1 MTGADGGRNGG
12 SAAGRAGRSEPARGA
27 LARLASSSPSLA
39 SRLEALQR
47 AAASEAPIL
56 ILGEPGTGRS
66 SLARACHAESGR
78 AAVPL
83 VEVDAGAIPATLFES
98 ELFGHRPGAFTGA
111 EQVHLG
117 RVARAE
123 GGTLL
128 LDQVEELPLATQPKL
143 LRLLSERRF
152 HPLGGDEV
160 EADVRFVAIGP
171 ADLTARI
178 DTGTFRDDL
187 YWRLEVLTFKL
198 VPLRDR
204 PGDVVPLAEAML
216 ADLAARF
223 GREGARL
230 SPSARAWLPEHPWPG
245 NLRQLRNALERA
257 LLASESSSVEPE
269 RPKLAGG
276 ERPRSLAEM
285 EEAAIRAAL
294 AWARGHQGKASQL
307 LGISRKNLW
316 EKRKRYGIP

>member
-12 SAAGRAGRSEPARGA
+12 SAAGRAGRIERAAGA
-27 LARLASSSPSLA
+27 LSRLASSSPSLA

-78 AAVPL
+78 AAGPL

-123 GGTLL
+123 GGTPL

-143 LRLLSERRF
+143 QRLLAEHRF
-152 HPLGGDEV
+152 HPLGGDEL

-178 DTGTFRDDL
+178 DAGTFRDDL
-187 YWRLEVLTFKL
+187 SWRLEVLTFKL
-198 VPLRDR
+198 APLRER
-204 PGDVVPLAEAML
+204 PGDVRPLAAARL

-223 GREGARL
+223 AREGARL
-230 SPSARAWLPEHPWPG
+230 SAAARAWLPEHPWPG

-257 LLASESSSVEPE
+257 LLASDSSAVDPE
-269 RPKLAGG
+269 RPKLASA

-285 EEAAIRAAL
+285 EDAAIRAAL